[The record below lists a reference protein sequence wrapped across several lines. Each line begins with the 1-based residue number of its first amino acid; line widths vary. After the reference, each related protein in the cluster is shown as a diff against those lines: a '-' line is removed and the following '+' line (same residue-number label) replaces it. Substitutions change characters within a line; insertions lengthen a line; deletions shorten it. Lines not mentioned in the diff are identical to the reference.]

1 MPSIIFVTDFD
12 GTLTQKDTSYL
23 ALRSTVKY
31 LNSNEMEKSEYRENW
46 EHRGKCYYQNYSEK
60 LKEGLKLFPCP
71 EGHNKVFIEKFMK
84 HIDAFNLDS
93 RRELADSR
101 IFDDFVGSNIEILK
115 NEIIYQQNSKE
126 TLKAIK
132 KEEQIKSKVLSVNWF
147 PELLSTSL
155 KGYVDQDDIVCAV
168 LPTYTKNNCLVT
180 TSELLYGQ
188 CASSRDKRQW
198 IKKWFKDYE
207 CPIIYVGDSATDLLA
222 LLEATYGVIFGY
234 NKQLREIAHH
244 FKIEL
249 KPLREFRGSYENC
262 EECTLYTTN
271 SWHEIQ
277 MFVFQF
283 IQ

>member
-23 ALRSTVKY
+23 ALRSTEKY
-31 LNSNEMEKSEYRENW
+31 LNGNESKKSEYRESW

-60 LKEGLKLFPCP
+60 LKEGMKLFPCP
-71 EGHNKVFIEKFMK
+71 EGNNKVFIEEFMK
-84 HIDAFNLDS
+84 LIDAFNLDS
-93 RRELADSR
+93 RRKLADSR
-101 IFDDFVGSNIEILK
+101 IFDDFVVRNIETLED
-115 NEIIYQQNSKE
+115 EIIYQQNSKE

-132 KEEQIKSKVLSVNWF
+132 KEEKIKSKVLSVNWF

-155 KGYVDQDDIVCAV
+155 RGYIDQDDIVCAV
-168 LPTYTKNNCLVT
+168 LPTYTKNNCSVT
-180 TSELLYGQ
+180 TSELFFGR
-188 CASSRDKRQW
+188 CASGCDKRQW
-198 IKKWFKDYE
+198 IKKWSKDYE

-234 NKQLREIAHH
+234 NEQLREIAHH

-249 KPLREFRGSYENC
+249 RPLQEFRSTFKNC
-262 EECTLYTTN
+262 EERALYTTN

-277 MFVFQF
+277 MFVLQF

>member
-31 LNSNEMEKSEYRENW
+31 LNGSDSEKLEYRESW

-60 LKEGLKLFPCP
+60 LKEGLNLFSCP
-71 EGHNKVFIEKFMK
+71 EGHNKVFIEEFMK
-84 HIDAFNLDS
+84 YIDAFNLDS
-93 RRELADSR
+93 RRKLADSR
-101 IFDDFVGSNIEILK
+101 IFDDFVVRNIETLK

-132 KEEQIKSKVLSVNWF
+132 KEKQIKSKVLSVNWF

-155 KGYVDQDDIVCAV
+155 QGYVDQDDIVCAV
-168 LPTYTKNNCLVT
+168 PPRYTKRNCSVT
-180 TSELLYGQ
+180 TSELLFGQ
-188 CASSRDKRQW
+188 CASGGDKRKW
-198 IKKWFKDYE
+198 IKRWFKDYE

-244 FKIEL
+244 FKIDL
-249 KPLREFRGSYENC
+249 KPLREFRSSYKNY